1 MIEVLNLIVNDI
13 KKESPELEDK
23 ATEYLRQ
30 LRDVY
35 NGDDKYK
42 IKEITK
48 NDKCGLQSS
57 QIVHH

>member
-13 KKESPELEDK
+13 KKESPELADK
-23 ATEYLRQ
+23 ADWYLRQ
-30 LRDVY
+30 LREKY

-48 NDKCGLQSS
+48 NDKR
-57 QIVHH
+57 